1 QPLPHRRALVRV
13 EMDALTGPDQRLDPF
28 GRELEHQRA
37 AHVHREDLALEPQR
51 GPAEPAAAP
60 RRGDSLGTDQP
71 VDQVLE
77 TLLRAGARGTLLSH
91 GAMVS
96 HGADSPAARP
106 GRGPA
111 PPAPDG
117 GPPIRLA

>member
-1 QPLPHRRALVRV
+1 
-13 EMDALTGPDQRLDPF
+13 MDALTGPDQRLDPL

-60 RRGDSLGTDQP
+60 RRGDPLGADQL

-77 TLLRAGARGTLLSH
+77 TLPRAGARRALLSH
-91 GAMVS
+91 GARVS
-96 HGADSPAARP
+96 PGADKPVARAGARRGTSCLGGARP
-106 GRGPA
+106 EA
-111 PPAPDG
+111 
-117 GPPIRLA
+117 L